1 MASPEDVTELLEKFK
16 ETVELW
22 PRDSGLFLELMR
34 EKLKL
39 IEQQFMQEVTAQLPD
54 EVLKKRQ
61 EVAQIGVDQVEVF
74 IELYQSDG
82 DNMSRWAMILNALPM
97 QAISR
102 PIYETESGVCSMIR
116 AKENKNREG
125 YAVVKVLKASII
137 KSTPP
142 LLDIAGRALLQ
153 LKSGALQI
161 KNVVRFVHYSGQYLW
176 QNGKLI
182 KLDLPSPIRERKEHF
197 F

>member
-1 MASPEDVTELLEKFK
+1 MASPEDVAELLEKFK

-39 IEQQFMQEVTAQLPD
+39 IENQFAQEVTAQLPD
-54 EVLKKRQ
+54 SVLKKRS
-61 EVAQIGVDQVEVF
+61 EVAQANVDQVEVF
-74 IELYQSDG
+74 VELYQSDG
-82 DNMSRWAMILNALPM
+82 DNMQRWAMILNALPM

-102 PIYETESGVCSMIR
+102 PIYETEAGVCSMIR
-116 AKENKNREG
+116 AKEHKNREG
-125 YAVVKVLKASII
+125 YAVVKVLKTNII
-137 KSTPP
+137 KAVQP
-142 LLDIAGRALLQ
+142 LLDSAGRVLVHVKPGTLQ
-153 LKSGALQI
+153 TNNI
-161 KNVVRFVHYSGQYLW
+161 VRFVHYSGQYLW